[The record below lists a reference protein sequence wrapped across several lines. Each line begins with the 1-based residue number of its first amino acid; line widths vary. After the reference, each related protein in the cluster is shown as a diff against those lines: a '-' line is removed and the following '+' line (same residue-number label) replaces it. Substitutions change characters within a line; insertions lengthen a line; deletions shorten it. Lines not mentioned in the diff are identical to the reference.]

1 MLAIKIISS
10 PKNQKNG
17 ASIRSHRFFLGVD
30 LGLRFRILSSLDL
43 HNPTSPR

>member
-30 LGLRFRILSSLDL
+30 LGLRFRIPSLPCPR
-43 HNPTSPR
+43 NPTSPR